1 MLRYKTLTF
10 ATGHFTVAF
19 AVVWALTGSWM
30 IGGLVALVEPAC
42 NMVAYALHELVWER
56 HIERR
61 HRDGTSRDPGLIA

>member
-42 NMVAYALHELVWER
+42 NMVAYALHELAWER
-56 HIERR
+56 HRERK
-61 HRDGTSRDPGLIA
+61 HRDGTRRDPGLIA